1 MTPIASHITAFFRER
16 LPIEQAASPHTCSNY
31 AYTFMLLFDF
41 ASKQLKISPSS
52 LHLEHIDAPLVL
64 DFLEYLESTRA
75 NCPNTPMSDWPGSSL
90 LCTLW
95 NIDCPPP

>member
-41 ASKQLKISPSS
+41 ASKRLNISPSG
-52 LHLEHIDAPLVL
+52 LHRNALPTSAASE
-64 DFLEYLESTRA
+64 RA
-75 NCPNTPMSDWPGSSL
+75 GGGRPEVADVVVGSGASRLNRWCTPELPGWPG
-90 LCTLW
+90 
-95 NIDCPPP
+95 